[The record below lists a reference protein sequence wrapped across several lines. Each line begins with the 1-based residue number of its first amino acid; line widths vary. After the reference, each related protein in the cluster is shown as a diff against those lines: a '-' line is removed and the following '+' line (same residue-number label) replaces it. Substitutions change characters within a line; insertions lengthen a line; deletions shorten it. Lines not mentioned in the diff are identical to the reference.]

1 MNIFKK
7 KPDLM
12 VESIREQLEQR
23 LSKIGHVSRRGST
36 FYIRP
41 TSKLGW
47 RSWSKADSKEL
58 YRWLT
63 EGGFTNLQGDPFR
76 KDDPL
81 LRGSFYF
88 KI

>member
-1 MNIFKK
+1 MIFSKK
-7 KPDLM
+7 KDAM

-23 LSKIGHVSRRGST
+23 LSKIGHVSRRGDVV
-36 FYIRP
+36 YIRP
-41 TSKLGW
+41 SSKLGW
-47 RSWSKADSKEL
+47 RSFSKADSEEL

-63 EGGFTNLQGDPFR
+63 EGEFTNLQGDPFR
-76 KDDPL
+76 PNDPL